1 MEPTHLYYFATPHI
15 SSGSKNYFSED
26 FFHKFSK
33 FYVLKFNELAE
44 KLIENGL
51 KYIFYPSSVFLDE
64 LPLDMIEY
72 CAAKS
77 AGEFICNSLQKKYTS
92 IFIDKPRLPRM
103 LTDQTSI
110 FFPFILNLHWKLCKI

>member
-1 MEPTHLYYFATPHI
+1 M
-15 SSGSKNYFSED
+15 
-26 FFHKFSK
+26 
-33 FYVLKFNELAE
+33 
-44 KLIENGL
+44 

-92 IFIDKPRLPRM
+92 ISIDKPRLPRM
-103 LTDQTSI
+103 LTDQTSS
-110 FFPFILNLHWKLCKI
+110 ILPIHSESPLEVMHDLIN